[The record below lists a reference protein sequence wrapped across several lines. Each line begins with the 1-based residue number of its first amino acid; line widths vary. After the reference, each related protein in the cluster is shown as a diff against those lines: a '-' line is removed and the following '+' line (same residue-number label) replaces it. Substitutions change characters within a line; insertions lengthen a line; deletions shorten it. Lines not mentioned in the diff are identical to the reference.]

1 MRIALLYF
9 TAMVAFA
16 VPTFAAAQVDPDESM
31 GKHAGDAV
39 TQPLRDI
46 NIDKEDI
53 PQKLLDIQSNPYAL
67 DGLGKCRALIAEV
80 AELNAVLGPDIHEI
94 PEKSRT
100 EKREEG
106 VSRVAGGIIG
116 GFIPFRGLVREVTG
130 ANAARARFDRAV
142 TAGFVRRS
150 FLKGVGLQRRCKAPG
165 RP

>member
-1 MRIALLYF
+1 MRIRSFYF
-9 TAMVAFA
+9 ASMVALSA
-16 VPTFAAAQVDPDESM
+16 PAAAQVDPDESM

-67 DGLGKCRALIAEV
+67 DGLGKCRTLIAEV
-80 AELNAVLGPDIHEI
+80 AELNAMLGPDVHEAE
-94 PEKSRT
+94 EKSRT

-106 VSRVAGGIIG
+106 VSRVAGGFIG
-116 GFIPFRGLVREVTG
+116 GLIPFRGLVREITG
-130 ANAARARFDRAV
+130 ANAANRRYEAAV
-142 TAGFVRRS
+142 LAGFVRRG
-150 FLKGVGLQRRCKAPG
+150 FLKGIGLQRRCKAPG